1 MVIIKQK
8 PNFKNILAVPKV
20 TLSKTSTQ
28 KEVVLLLF
36 PFLWIVD
43 RSPSFNPLKKQ
54 KQNYDIG
61 EIHSLAHLS
70 VLSVQERLDVFN
82 GLPST
87 SNSSRKGYEILNY
100 GKESQCQEAMVL
112 RLFMFIFSFKS
123 PEGSSSFFQQNRL
136 TFHPMQIF
144 FFHILILKV

>member
-1 MVIIKQK
+1 M
-8 PNFKNILAVPKV
+8 
-20 TLSKTSTQ
+20 
-28 KEVVLLLF
+28 
-36 PFLWIVD
+36 D

-87 SNSSRKGYEILNY
+87 SNSSRKGYEIIMEKNHNVKKPWSLD
-100 GKESQCQEAMVL
+100 SLCS
-112 RLFMFIFSFKS
+112 FSALSLQKVHHHF
-123 PEGSSSFFQQNRL
+123 SSK
-136 TFHPMQIF
+136 TD
-144 FFHILILKV
+144 